1 MLTKYEQYYNKISDL
16 VEKIQVEEAYLNKSM
31 AFNHWFLQ
39 SMYDFTDQEVA
50 EFIVDGGGDNGIDS
64 IICDEENRSLTV
76 FQFKFPN
83 NPDQLDKEISLS
95 DILKTLSGFDILRG
109 KMEMDNS
116 NDKFKEFKD
125 RLKGVFIEKFKIVF
139 VSFNNGVVN
148 NKEQVESYKES
159 FIRET
164 GSSMEIEYIDKLT
177 ISNLFEKKTRTTSV
191 KADVPYKIAQQA
203 YSTGVINSFVGVLD
217 AIKLIESIEDKMLTI
232 FDENIRLLENN
243 SSVNDQIRET
253 AADENFSDMFYF
265 YNNGIVFI
273 CDNAVNS
280 PNSLTLSLEG
290 ASIVNGCQ
298 TVNSLYEVYKEGKL
312 QENVSL
318 LFRVI
323 VIADYDERSR
333 ITSYLNSQ
341 NSIKGSYFIANH
353 SIIRDLQDDL
363 KPLGYYLER
372 QKNERNYKV
381 TFGGTIDSTLKSI
394 KLEDMIQYYSGYW
407 IDSLASLSKRG
418 KGALFETDNI
428 NEILSNITADRV
440 IESFDMYSEI
450 AQVITK
456 YRKMRRNELNVE
468 FSEYLN
474 IEQERLLVSIDEYLF
489 MNTADILLLN
499 VCKTLKESLDIR
511 KEEYSTVELIRNAI
525 YLARDVIKPHL
536 SIDSPATLTKK
547 SDIFEEARSK
557 TREWVMLKL

>member
-16 VEKIQVEEAYLNKSM
+16 VEKIQMEEDYLNKSM

-39 SMYDFTDQEVA
+39 SMYDFTDQEIA
-50 EFIVDGGGDNGIDS
+50 ESIVDGGGDNGIDS
-64 IICDEENRSLTV
+64 IICDEENKSLTV

-109 KMEMDNS
+109 KLEMDNS
-116 NDKFKEFKD
+116 NNKFKEFKD

-253 AADENFSDMFYF
+253 ASDENFSDMFYF

-273 CDNAVNS
+273 CDHAVNS

-298 TVNSLYEVYKEGKL
+298 TVNSLYQVYKEGKL
-312 QENVSL
+312 HENVSL

-381 TFGGTIDSTLKSI
+381 AFGETIDSMLKQI

-450 AQVITK
+450 ALVITK
-456 YRKMRRNELNVE
+456 YRKMRRNELNEE

-474 IEQERLLVSIDEYLF
+474 IEQENLIVSINEYLF

-499 VCKTLKESLDIR
+499 VCKSLKESLDTR
-511 KEEYSTVELIRNAI
+511 GKEYSTAELIRNAI
-525 YLARDVIKPHL
+525 YLSRDVIKPHL
-536 SIDSPATLTKK
+536 TIDSPATLTKK

-557 TREWVMLKL
+557 TREWVMLQ